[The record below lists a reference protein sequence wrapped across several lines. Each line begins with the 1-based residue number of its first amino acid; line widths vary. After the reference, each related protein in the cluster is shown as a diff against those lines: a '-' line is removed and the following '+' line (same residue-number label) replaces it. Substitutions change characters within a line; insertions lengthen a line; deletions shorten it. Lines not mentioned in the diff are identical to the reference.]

1 MCPELSSISVPSKL
15 YCTDVVGCVPNL
27 YLLENRAVW
36 KNSAPRNSC
45 QKFNVVVS
53 GNVLYL
59 SSISVLKIYLEN
71 CAEKV
76 LPVKAVRTSIS
87 VLYGLEICAGYGLY

>member
-1 MCPELSSISVPSKL
+1 MHEQQPAVLDFCAELTQKSVKDRTVRPAL
-15 YCTDVVGCVPNL
+15 NA
-27 YLLENRAVW
+27 AVR
-36 KNSAPRNSC
+36 PRNLS
-45 QKFNVVVS
+45 QKFNAAAL

-59 SSISVLKIYLEN
+59 SSIYVLKIYLEN

-76 LPVKAVRTSIS
+76 LSVQTVRTSIS